1 MKPAPDGGLSPP
13 DPLGHSGP
21 GDHAVF
27 SAEWLALRAPAD
39 TAARAAELE
48 LCVRDWLAARLSSP
62 LRHQAEE
69 ALRLFDLGSGTGANP
84 QHLAPRLPGPQRWWL
99 LDHDPVLLK
108 QACERCALLRD
119 AEGRFIA
126 TTVCRTDLN
135 TLAATHLPSPDL
147 ITASALLDLAGPAWL
162 NRLADWCEHHGAAA
176 LMTLSVDGHWHI
188 SPGDDD
194 DKLVRDAF
202 NAHQMRDKGLGGA
215 LGPEAATAFAAL
227 LRMRGFQVH
236 IAPSPWRLRADLP
249 APQALAARLLDG
261 WRDAAIEQCPE
272 LGPRF
277 HAWHARRLATL
288 ARADWQIDVGHTD
301 LLGLP
306 PARIF

>member
-1 MKPAPDGGLSPP
+1 MKPAPRGRC
-13 DPLGHSGP
+13 GP

-39 TAARAAELE
+39 TAARATELE
-48 LCVRDWLAARLSSP
+48 LRARDWLSARLSSP
-62 LRHQAEE
+62 LRHQA
-69 ALRLFDLGSGTGANP
+69 AGVLRLFDLGSGSGANP
-84 QHLAPRLPGPQRWWL
+84 CHLAPRLPGPQHWWL

-108 QACERCALLRD
+108 QACDRCDALRD
-119 AEGRFIA
+119 ADGRAIIA
-126 TTVCRTDLN
+126 SACHTDLN
-135 TLAATHLPSPDL
+135 TLAAAHLPSPDL
-147 ITASALLDLAGPAWL
+147 ITASALLDLAGRAWL
-162 NRLADWCEHHGAAA
+162 TRLADWCEHHGAAV
-176 LMTLSVDGHWHI
+176 LMALSVDGHWHI
-188 SPGDDD
+188 TPGDDD

-215 LGPEAATAFAAL
+215 LGPEAATTFAAL

-236 IAPSPWRLRADLP
+236 IAPSPWRLRADMP

-261 WRDAAIEQCPE
+261 WRDAAFEQRPD
-272 LGPRF
+272 LGPRI

-288 ARADWQIDVGHTD
+288 ARAEWQIDVGHTD

-306 PARIF
+306 PERIP